1 MVIDGV
7 RESIVY
13 PPLIEM
19 VLIVDENELC
29 EGSVLL
35 TVNLAM
41 GLVKSVTG
49 VEVTH

>member
-7 RESIVY
+7 TLSIVY

-19 VLIVDENELC
+19 VLIVDAKELC
-29 EGSVLL
+29 EASVLA

-41 GLVKSVTG
+41 G
-49 VEVTH
+49 